1 MSVNSSYM
9 RIVCD
14 AYREAAKTPSLV
26 SAMLDTSVLSSGLVA
41 LTSRWSQ
48 SNLSTN
54 TKVSYTKQMMLDSQ
68 LKLVHETVGVGETG
82 VEMMTVKDDVTVK
95 VRTASNKEDCQ
106 NIEVW
111 RREAGLV
118 STFNMKDV
126 DKHGR
131 IYTDG
136 EFGSLELSDDK
147 KTLYYVAEKKKE
159 KMTAFL
165 SQSERKDDTLVG
177 GEYKYEQDW
186 GEQMV
191 AKVSP
196 VLVKLWLETEQPVDC
211 QVVEAGGEYSPGLV
225 RRWAGGLVG
234 VGYNTEPRKLGK
246 VYCSN
251 RPAVIFH
258 VPDGSSDW
266 RILTGGPQLGITKL
280 EVSPTGRLVWL
291 ERTLTEEIYP
301 GPHQSAMRLMCLD
314 EPSATAREVVS
325 HLQPEYDQTPGQPF
339 SGLFS
344 PHSAPRCWLG
354 DNRLILRSNT
364 NTMTKILNLI
374 LVELKARP
382 WCPSLS
388 TSTPGWSPSPPP
400 PAVTGWRSW
409 MLSGTS
415 SSGGSLTP

>member
-26 SAMLDTSVLSSGLVA
+26 SAMVETSGLGSGLLP

-48 SNLSTN
+48 TNLSTN
-54 TKVSYTKQMMLDSQ
+54 SKVSYTKHMMLDSQ
-68 LKLVHETVGVGETG
+68 LKLVHETAGVAETG

-95 VRTASNKEDCQ
+95 VRAASNKEDCQ

-126 DKHGR
+126 DKHGK

-136 EFGSLELSDDK
+136 EFGSLQLSADN
-147 KTLYYVAEKKKE
+147 KTLYYIAEKKKE

-165 SQSERKDDTLVG
+165 SQSDWKEEAKVG
-177 GEYKYEQDW
+177 GEYKYEEDW

-191 AKVSP
+191 AKVTP
-196 VLVKLWLETEQPVDC
+196 VLVRLWLEREQPVEC
-211 QVVEAGGEYSPGLV
+211 EVLEAGGQYSPGLV
-225 RRWAGGLVG
+225 RPWAGGLVG

-251 RPAVIFH
+251 RPAVLFH
-258 VPDGSSDW
+258 IPDGSSDW
-266 RILTGGPQLGITKL
+266 RIITGGSQLGITKL
-280 EVSPTGRLVWL
+280 EVSPGGKLVWL
-291 ERTLTEEIYP
+291 ERTLTTEIYP

-314 EPSATAREVVS
+314 SPSASAREVVS
-325 HLQPEYDQTPGQPF
+325 HLQPEYSQTPGQPF
-339 SGLFS
+339 CGLFS
-344 PHSAPRCWLG
+344 PHSSPRCWLS
-354 DNRLILRSNT
+354 DNTLVLRSALSSRECSLYT
-364 NTMTKILNLI
+364 SL
-374 LVELKARP
+374 LVVLRGRR

-388 TSTPGWSPSPPP
+388 TSTLVW
-400 PAVTGWRSW
+400 
-409 MLSGTS
+409 
-415 SSGGSLTP
+415 